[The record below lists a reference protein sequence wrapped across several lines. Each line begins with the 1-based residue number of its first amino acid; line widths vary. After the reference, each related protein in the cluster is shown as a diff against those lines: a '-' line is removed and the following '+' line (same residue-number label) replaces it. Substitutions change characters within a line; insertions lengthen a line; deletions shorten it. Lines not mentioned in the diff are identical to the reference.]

1 MSRNYVV
8 LAAIL
13 LAVFADCG
21 LPTHAAEKDA
31 KEQSSLTFKG
41 KVLLLIIDRS
51 SALEKKSDTE
61 YLSDAVVQKLGDRY
75 FITGAAYSWKDDAA
89 KDRHDWRKGSQ
100 IGVAWEKVQQYYV
113 FSPERMDEI
122 MKKRQEDE
130 KQ

>member
-1 MSRNYVV
+1 MLRNH
-8 LAAIL
+8 
-13 LAVFADCG
+13 LAVWAPILMLFAASV
-21 LPTHAAEKDA
+21 LPTHAAENETK
-31 KEQSSLTFKG
+31 KQSAINFKG

-75 FITGAAYSWKDDAA
+75 FITGTAYSWKDEAT

-122 MKKRQEDE
+122 
-130 KQ
+130 